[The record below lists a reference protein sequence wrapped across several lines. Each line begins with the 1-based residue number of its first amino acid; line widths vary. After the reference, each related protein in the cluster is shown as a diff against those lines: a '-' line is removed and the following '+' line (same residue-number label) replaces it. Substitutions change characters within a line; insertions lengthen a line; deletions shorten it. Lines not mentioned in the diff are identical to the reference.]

1 MNNYEKYKRL
11 IRFLAGVLL
20 IGIQSWIF
28 MQVWIHCYN
37 EHMEMPYQRMGH
49 YFLAAVY
56 AVMLYVSS
64 SMYGSLRLGY
74 FRNGE
79 LIYTHT
85 LATICANAVS
95 YIPIV
100 LLVKHFK
107 TVMPLV
113 LMTAG
118 QFVIICIWGYLANG
132 IYRKLYPPRKV
143 IMIYGER
150 PVAALMNKLN
160 SREDCFEIGEVVKIQ
175 TVTEE
180 LKEKLLQYEGVVI
193 CDIPSKMRNELLK
206 FCYGKSLR
214 VYSTPKISDIII
226 RSAESM
232 HYFDTPLL
240 LSRNDGLSIEQAF
253 IKRAMDVVG
262 SLVLIVLTSPI
273 MLGVAIGVKLSSPGP
288 IIFKQERV
296 GLNKRPFMMYKFRSM
311 RVNAA
316 EDSAWSTNSD
326 PRKTRFGSIIRK
338 FSLDELPQFFNVLKG
353 DMSLVGPRPEI
364 PFHVEHF
371 KEEIP
376 RYLVRQQVRPGL
388 TGWAQINGLRGDTD
402 IAERIRYDIWYI
414 ENWTVALDIKILF
427 RTVFGGKMVNDEKI
441 Q

>member
-1 MNNYEKYKRL
+1 
-11 IRFLAGVLL
+11 
-20 IGIQSWIF
+20 
-28 MQVWIHCYN
+28 
-37 EHMEMPYQRMGH
+37 
-49 YFLAAVY
+49 
-56 AVMLYVSS
+56 
-64 SMYGSLRLGY
+64 
-74 FRNGE
+74 
-79 LIYTHT
+79 
-85 LATICANAVS
+85 
-95 YIPIV
+95 
-100 LLVKHFK
+100 
-107 TVMPLV
+107 
-113 LMTAG
+113 
-118 QFVIICIWGYLANG
+118 
-132 IYRKLYPPRKV
+132 
-143 IMIYGER
+143 
-150 PVAALMNKLN
+150 
-160 SREDCFEIGEVVKIQ
+160 
-175 TVTEE
+175 
-180 LKEKLLQYEGVVI
+180 
-193 CDIPSKMRNELLK
+193 
-206 FCYGKSLR
+206 
-214 VYSTPKISDIII
+214 
-226 RSAESM
+226 
-232 HYFDTPLL
+232 
-240 LSRNDGLSIEQAF
+240 
-253 IKRAMDVVG
+253 MDVGG
-262 SLVLIVLTSPI
+262 SLVLIVLTSLI
-273 MLGVAIGVKLSSPGP
+273 MLWVAIGVMLSSPGP

>member
-1 MNNYEKYKRL
+1 
-11 IRFLAGVLL
+11 
-20 IGIQSWIF
+20 
-28 MQVWIHCYN
+28 
-37 EHMEMPYQRMGH
+37 
-49 YFLAAVY
+49 
-56 AVMLYVSS
+56 
-64 SMYGSLRLGY
+64 MYGSLRLGY

-113 LMTAG
+113 FMTAG

-316 EDSAWSTNSD
+316 EASAWSTNSD